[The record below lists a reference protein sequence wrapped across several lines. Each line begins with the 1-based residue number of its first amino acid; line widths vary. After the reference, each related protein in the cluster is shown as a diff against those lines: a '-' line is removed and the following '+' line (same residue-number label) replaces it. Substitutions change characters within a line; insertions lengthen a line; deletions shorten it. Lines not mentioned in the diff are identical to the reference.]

1 MPQGEQIGLSPN
13 AGGGG
18 AGAKTS
24 EGLAADVERMVAPAL
39 ADMGY
44 DIVRILFSGQR
55 PARLQ
60 VMAERQDGAGMTVED
75 CAEISRAVG
84 ALLEVEDPIAGA
96 YHLEVSSPGIDRPLT
111 RLGDFERFAGFE
123 AKLEMQNAIDG
134 QRRFSGR
141 LRGLE
146 GDSIRLEIGDGGDL
160 VLLPFADLGKA
171 KLLLTDELLAASRTE
186 AGAVA
191 DE

>member
-1 MPQGEQIGLSPN
+1 M
-13 AGGGG
+13 
-18 AGAKTS
+18 
-24 EGLAADVERMVAPAL
+24 
-39 ADMGY
+39 
-44 DIVRILFSGQR
+44 
-55 PARLQ
+55 
-60 VMAERQDGAGMTVED
+60 
-75 CAEISRAVG
+75 
-84 ALLEVEDPIAGA
+84 
-96 YHLEVSSPGIDRPLT
+96 SSPGIDRPLT

-160 VLLPFADLGKA
+160 VLLPFADLAKA